1 MRLTSCGVIVEYNPF
16 HNGHIY
22 HLKEARKKSEVD
34 VLVAVMSGNFLQ
46 RGEPAIIDKWQ
57 RAETALHN
65 GADLVIEL
73 PFAYAVQ
80 SADYFAKGGIKLLHS
95 LNVESLCFGTD
106 LTQSMDYELFGQT
119 YVEKEKLI
127 NQRYQEIKN
136 NGESYPQQMTQ
147 IYRELLQQVPLDFS
161 SPNHILGMAYA
172 KENARY
178 ANPMSL
184 IPITRQGSGYHD
196 ETIKSQ
202 EFSSA
207 TAIRQRVLE
216 KDITS
221 ISHTVP
227 SETRDFLENT
237 DLHSWGDYWPLLK
250 YHLLNHSF
258 DELSDTYQLS
268 EGIEYRLKESV
279 KKAASFSGF
288 MSLVKT
294 KRYTWTRLQR
304 LATYLLLN
312 VREKEIHDVWQN
324 SYLRVLG
331 FTENGRQF
339 LNQEKNHA
347 TLPIVTKID
356 QKNEK
361 QLSLDIRAGQI
372 YQLAQQHHHIEQD
385 YYRSPIYLKGETSYE
400 SCTSYP

>member
-22 HLKEARKKSEVD
+22 HLKEARKKSEAD

-80 SADYFAKGGIKLLHS
+80 SADYFAKGGVKLLHS

-119 YVEKEKLI
+119 YVEKEELI

-136 NGESYPQQMTQ
+136 NGQSYPQQMTQ

-178 ANPMSL
+178 NNPMSL

-216 KDITS
+216 KDMTS

-227 SETRDFLENT
+227 SETREFLKNNN
-237 DLHSWGDYWPLLK
+237 LHSWEDYWPLLK
-250 YHLLNHSF
+250 YHLLTHSF
-258 DELSDTYQLS
+258 EELSDTYQLS
-268 EGIEYRLKESV
+268 EGIEYRLKELV
-279 KKAASFSGF
+279 KKAASFSDF

-312 VREKEIHDVWQN
+312 VTQEEIEQVWN
-324 SYLRVLG
+324 KSYLRVLG
-331 FTENGRQF
+331 FNEIGRRY
-339 LNQEKNHA
+339 LKQEKNRSE
-347 TLPIVTKID
+347 LPIITKIS
-356 QKNEK
+356 QKNES

-372 YQLAQQHHHIEQD
+372 YQLIEKDIASEQD
-385 YYRSPIYLKGETSYE
+385 YYRSPIYLREE
-400 SCTSYP
+400 C